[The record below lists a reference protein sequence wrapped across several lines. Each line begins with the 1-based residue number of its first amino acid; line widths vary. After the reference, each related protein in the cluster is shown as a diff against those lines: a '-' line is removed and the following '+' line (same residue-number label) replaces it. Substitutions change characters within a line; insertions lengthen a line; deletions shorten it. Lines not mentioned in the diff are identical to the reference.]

1 MSFALTKSCQG
12 QCFWCKAVT
21 KVESRDQPLYAVGVM
36 GGGMGRSAFSP
47 IIADSVAR
55 RSAQGVAGG

>member
-1 MSFALTKSCQG
+1 MLLVQGCNKSR
-12 QCFWCKAVT
+12 KYD
-21 KVESRDQPLYAVGVM
+21 RDQPLYAVGVM